1 MFILIGV
8 EELEKQH
15 LETYKNAILE
25 LIRNNTDTLITEDI
39 ISLLKQ
45 PPLDSMD
52 SIRNKLFNLSKQFE
66 VILDKEAVDNLLSQ
80 YRGQLV
86 ETFSSIGGERVQ
98 KLNKL
103 VQDFSP
109 NKPSDMIKIPKKEFT
124 SINSKMKK
132 DSKEK
137 IKSTNQMLLVGLPTL
152 FKKDTDDSHKREV
165 IKAMEKYLTGSYSKD
180 LIESM
185 ELKIVIKD
193 TTLMNSILEQGER
206 YLFTKTNSHL
216 FDVSINRDSI

>member
-1 MFILIGV
+1 MIGV

-25 LIRNNTDTLITEDI
+25 LIRNNTETLIKEDI

-52 SIRNKLFNLSKQFE
+52 MIRNKLFNLSKRFE
-66 VILDKEAVDNLLSQ
+66 VILDIEVVDNLLSE
-80 YRGQLV
+80 YRRQLIKS
-86 ETFSSIGGERVQ
+86 FSNIGEDRIK
-98 KLNKL
+98 KLSKL

-109 NKPSDMIKIPKKEFT
+109 KKSSDVIKIPKKEFT
-124 SINSKMKK
+124 SINSKIKK

-137 IKSTNQMLLVGLPTL
+137 IKTTNQMLLMRLPTL
-152 FKKDTDDSHKREV
+152 FKENTDDEHKMMV
-165 IKAMEKYLTGSYSKD
+165 INAVKKYLTGSYSKD
-180 LIESM
+180 LIDNI

-193 TTLMNSILEQGER
+193 TTLMNSVLEQGER

-216 FDVSINRDSI
+216 FDISTNKNSI